1 MLYLERKSM
10 KRRYYL
16 FILPLAGIL
25 FGMWYIYI
33 AASDVIY
40 SDYIRLVNS
49 YLPDVW
55 NPAKF
60 FVPDVLTRIP
70 VNYLARIVNVEFFGF
85 NTMFDRVLGVLA
97 LGLSGFVMGKY
108 CRLRNVGDVWFTILM
123 VLMFSLNKWEMLVNG
138 SGWAHFLAFAGFYY
152 HYLVMDRLWTGDE
165 KPGDRKLLVILPFVI
180 TIVMAGPYC
189 AIYSVAVMM
198 AYGFMTILDY
208 RKTKRIERLY
218 LLYALCTLAAL
229 LLYMWSNSLTVE
241 DHAAVAEV
249 GLLTQLAETPSFFVR
264 FILISLSSMVVGIEE
279 AIAAFKGNF
288 ILFAFLGVLVTGAY
302 LYALYLNFRYRLY
315 EKSMVPLIL
324 IVSGGLNHVLIL
336 LSRWIFLDENYGASS
351 RYALQFQAGIFGI
364 ILTFAL
370 CWKELVR
377 NKHRLCSAVVVSF
390 CLLFLTG
397 NVYTTYH
404 ELKKAPLRKEI
415 LEERAQMAL
424 DFEEKTDDE
433 LRAGFEYRTSR
444 QESGAQIR
452 KALTILKDNGW
463 GVFRDKDVK

>member
-1 MLYLERKSM
+1 M

-16 FILPLAGIL
+16 SILPLAGIL
-25 FGMWYIYI
+25 FCMWYIHI

-70 VNYLARIVNVEFFGF
+70 VNYLARIINVEFFGF

-97 LGLSGFVMGKY
+97 LGLSGFILGKY
-108 CRLRNVGDVWFTILM
+108 CQLRKVRTVWFVILM
-123 VLMFSLNKWEMLVNG
+123 ALMFSLNKWEMLING

-165 KPGDRKLLVILPFVI
+165 RPGDRKLLVILPFAI
-180 TIVMAGPYC
+180 TILTAGPYC

-208 RKTKRIERLY
+208 RKTKRFERTY

-241 DHAAVAEV
+241 DHAAAAEV
-249 GLLTQLAETPSFFVR
+249 GLFTQLTQTPGFFVR
-264 FILISLSSMVVGIEE
+264 FILISFSSMVVGIEE
-279 AIAAFKGNF
+279 AIAAFKGN
-288 ILFAFLGVLVTGAY
+288 IVPFAVLGLLVIAAY

-324 IVSGGLNHVLIL
+324 IVSGGLNHVLI
-336 LSRWIFLDENYGASS
+336 SPV
-351 RYALQFQAGIFGI
+351 
-364 ILTFAL
+364 T
-370 CWKELVR
+370 V
-377 NKHRLCSAVVVSF
+377 
-390 CLLFLTG
+390 
-397 NVYTTYH
+397 
-404 ELKKAPLRKEI
+404 
-415 LEERAQMAL
+415 
-424 DFEEKTDDE
+424 DF
-433 LRAGFEYRTSR
+433 
-444 QESGAQIR
+444 SG
-452 KALTILKDNGW
+452 
-463 GVFRDKDVK
+463 

>member
-1 MLYLERKSM
+1 M

-16 FILPLAGIL
+16 SILPLAGIL
-25 FGMWYIYI
+25 FGMWYIHI

-55 NPAKF
+55 NPEKF

-70 VNYLARIVNVEFFGF
+70 VNYLSRIINVAFFGF

-97 LGLSGFVMGKY
+97 LGLSGFVLGKY
-108 CRLRNVGDVWFTILM
+108 CLLRKVRAVWFTILM
-123 VLMFSLNKWEMLVNG
+123 ALMFSLNKWEMLING

-165 KPGDRKLLVILPFVI
+165 KPGDRKLLVILPFAI
-180 TIVMAGPYC
+180 TILTAGPYC
-189 AIYSVAVMM
+189 AVYSVVVMM
-198 AYGFMTILDY
+198 AYGFMAILDY
-208 RKTKRIERLY
+208 RKTKRFEKTY

-241 DHAAVAEV
+241 DHAAAAEV
-249 GLLTQLAETPSFFVR
+249 GLFTQLAQTPGFFVR
-264 FILISLSSMVVGIEE
+264 FILISFSSMVVGIEE
-279 AIAAFKGNF
+279 AIAAFKGNIVPF
-288 ILFAFLGVLVTGAY
+288 AILGFLVIAAY

-336 LSRWIFLDENYGASS
+336 LSRWIFLVDDYGASS

-370 CWKELVR
+370 CRNEMVMKKMVR
-377 NKHRLCSAVVVSF
+377 GKYRLFSAAVVSF
-390 CLLFLTG
+390 CLLFLAG
-397 NVYTTYH
+397 NAYTTYH
-404 ELKKAPLRKEI
+404 ELKKAPNRKETFEI
-415 LEERAQMAL
+415 RAQMAL
-424 DFEEKTDDE
+424 NFEEMTDEE
-433 LRAGFEYRTSR
+433 LRAGFEYRTTR
-444 QESGAQIR
+444 PESGAQVR
-452 KALTILKDNGW
+452 EALTILKDNGW
-463 GVFRDKDVK
+463 GVFRQNK

>member
-1 MLYLERKSM
+1 M

-16 FILPLAGIL
+16 SILPLAGIL
-25 FGMWYIYI
+25 FCMWYIHI

-70 VNYLARIVNVEFFGF
+70 VNYLARIINVEFFGF

-97 LGLSGFVMGKY
+97 LGLSGFILGKY
-108 CRLRNVGDVWFTILM
+108 CQLRKVRTVWFVILM
-123 VLMFSLNKWEMLVNG
+123 ALMFSLNKWEMLING

-165 KPGDRKLLVILPFVI
+165 RPGDRKLLVILPFAI
-180 TIVMAGPYC
+180 TILTAGPYC

-208 RKTKRIERLY
+208 RKTKRFERTY

-241 DHAAVAEV
+241 DHAAAAEV
-249 GLLTQLAETPSFFVR
+249 GLFTQLTQTPGFFVR
-264 FILISLSSMVVGIEE
+264 FILISFSSMVVGIEE
-279 AIAAFKGNF
+279 AIAAFKGN
-288 ILFAFLGVLVTGAY
+288 IVPFAVLGLLVIAAY

-324 IVSGGLNHVLIL
+324 IVSGGLNHVLIF
-336 LSRWIFLDENYGASS
+336 LSRWIFLVDDYGASS

-370 CWKELVR
+370 CR
-377 NKHRLCSAVVVSF
+377 NEMVTNKNAREKYRRFSAVAVVF
-390 CLLFLTG
+390 CLLFLAG

-404 ELKKAPLRKEI
+404 ELKKAPDRKETF
-415 LEERAQMAL
+415 EKRAQMAL
-424 DFEEKTDDE
+424 DFEEMTDDE
-433 LRAGFEYRTSR
+433 LRAEFEYRTTR
-444 QESGAQIR
+444 PESGGQIR
-452 KALTILKDNGW
+452 DALTILKDNGW
-463 GVFRDKDVK
+463 GVFRDRK

>member
-1 MLYLERKSM
+1 M

-16 FILPLAGIL
+16 SILPLAGIL
-25 FGMWYIYI
+25 FCMWYIHI

-70 VNYLARIVNVEFFGF
+70 VNYLARIINVEFFGF

-97 LGLSGFVMGKY
+97 LGLSGFILGKY
-108 CRLRNVGDVWFTILM
+108 CQLRKVRTVWFVILM
-123 VLMFSLNKWEMLVNG
+123 ALMFSLNKWEMLING

-165 KPGDRKLLVILPFVI
+165 RPGDRKLLVILPFAI
-180 TIVMAGPYC
+180 TILTAGPYC

-208 RKTKRIERLY
+208 RKTKRFERTY

-241 DHAAVAEV
+241 DHAAAAEV
-249 GLLTQLAETPSFFVR
+249 GLFTQLTQTPGFFVR
-264 FILISLSSMVVGIEE
+264 FILISFSSMVVGIEE
-279 AIAAFKGNF
+279 AIAAFKGN
-288 ILFAFLGVLVTGAY
+288 IVPFAVLGLLVIAAY

-336 LSRWIFLDENYGASS
+336 LSRWIFLVDDYGASS

-370 CWKELVR
+370 CR
-377 NKHRLCSAVVVSF
+377 NEMVTNKNAREKYRRFSAVAVVF
-390 CLLFLTG
+390 CLLFLAG

-404 ELKKAPLRKEI
+404 ELKKAPDRKETF
-415 LEERAQMAL
+415 EKRAQMAL
-424 DFEEKTDDE
+424 DFEEMTDDE
-433 LRAGFEYRTSR
+433 LRAEFEYRTTR
-444 QESGAQIR
+444 PESGGQIR
-452 KALTILKDNGW
+452 DALTILKDNGW
-463 GVFRDKDVK
+463 GVFRDRK

>member
-1 MLYLERKSM
+1 M

-16 FILPLAGIL
+16 SILPLAGIL
-25 FGMWYIYI
+25 FCMWYIHI

-70 VNYLARIVNVEFFGF
+70 VNYLARIINVEFFGF

-97 LGLSGFVMGKY
+97 LGLSGFILGKY
-108 CRLRNVGDVWFTILM
+108 CQLRKVRTVWFVILM
-123 VLMFSLNKWEMLVNG
+123 ALMFSLNKWEMLING

-165 KPGDRKLLVILPFVI
+165 RPGDRKLLVILPFAI
-180 TIVMAGPYC
+180 TILTAGPYC
-189 AIYSVAVMM
+189 AVYSVAVMM

-208 RKTKRIERLY
+208 RKTKRFERTY

-241 DHAAVAEV
+241 DHAAAAEV
-249 GLLTQLAETPSFFVR
+249 GLFTQLTQTPGFFVR
-264 FILISLSSMVVGIEE
+264 FILISFSSMVVGIEE
-279 AIAAFKGNF
+279 AIAAFKGN
-288 ILFAFLGVLVTGAY
+288 IVPFAVLGLLVIAAY
-302 LYALYLNFRYRLY
+302 LYALYLNFRDRLY

-336 LSRWIFLDENYGASS
+336 LSRWIFLVDDYGASS

-370 CWKELVR
+370 CR
-377 NKHRLCSAVVVSF
+377 NEMVTNKKTREKYRRFSAVAVVF
-390 CLLFLTG
+390 CLLFLAG

-404 ELKKAPLRKEI
+404 ELKKAPDRKETF
-415 LEERAQMAL
+415 EKRAQMAL
-424 DFEEKTDDE
+424 DFEEMTDDE
-433 LRAGFEYRTSR
+433 LRAEFEYRTTR
-444 QESGAQIR
+444 PESGGQIR
-452 KALTILKDNGW
+452 DALTILKDNGW
-463 GVFRDKDVK
+463 GVFRDRK

>member
-1 MLYLERKSM
+1 M

-16 FILPLAGIL
+16 SILPLAGIL
-25 FGMWYIYI
+25 FCMWYIHI

-70 VNYLARIVNVEFFGF
+70 VNYLARIINVEFFGF

-97 LGLSGFVMGKY
+97 LGLSGFILGKY
-108 CRLRNVGDVWFTILM
+108 CQLRKVRTVWFAILM
-123 VLMFSLNKWEMLVNG
+123 VLMFSLNKWEMLING

-165 KPGDRKLLVILPFVI
+165 RPGDRKLLVILPFAI
-180 TIVMAGPYC
+180 TILTAGPYC
-189 AIYSVAVMM
+189 AVYSVAVMM

-208 RKTKRIERLY
+208 RKTKRFERTY

-241 DHAAVAEV
+241 DHAAAAEV
-249 GLLTQLAETPSFFVR
+249 GLFTQLTQTPGFFVR
-264 FILISLSSMVVGIEE
+264 FILISFSSMVVGIEE
-279 AIAAFKGNF
+279 AIAAFKGN
-288 ILFAFLGVLVTGAY
+288 IVPFAVLGLLVIAAY
-302 LYALYLNFRYRLY
+302 LYALYLNFRDRLY

-336 LSRWIFLDENYGASS
+336 LSRWIFLVDDYGASS

-370 CWKELVR
+370 CR
-377 NKHRLCSAVVVSF
+377 NEMVTNKKTREKYRRFSAVAVVF
-390 CLLFLTG
+390 CLLFLAG

-404 ELKKAPLRKEI
+404 ELKKAPDRKETF
-415 LEERAQMAL
+415 EKRAQMAL
-424 DFEEKTDDE
+424 DFEEMTDDE
-433 LRAGFEYRTSR
+433 LRAEFEYRTTR
-444 QESGAQIR
+444 PESGGQIR
-452 KALTILKDNGW
+452 DALTILKDNGW
-463 GVFRDKDVK
+463 GVFRDRK